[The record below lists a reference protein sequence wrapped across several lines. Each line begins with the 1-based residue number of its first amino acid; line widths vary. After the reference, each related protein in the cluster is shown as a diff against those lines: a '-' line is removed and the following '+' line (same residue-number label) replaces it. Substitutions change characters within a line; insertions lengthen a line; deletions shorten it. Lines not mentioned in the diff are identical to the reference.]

1 MTTRTARELMVSST
15 GIEADHDTYAL
26 DRTADQRLLL
36 LQCRVGACACE
47 TASQLVGEIE
57 GWQEVRPHVHSLVVQ
72 HRQCL
77 QTGG

>member
-1 MTTRTARELMVSST
+1 MVSST

-57 GWQEVRPHVHSLVVQ
+57 GGQEV
-72 HRQCL
+72 
-77 QTGG
+77 